1 MTLTIHTEE
10 DDQRQLV
17 VTVEV
22 AEERVQKA
30 MRNTARKLSK
40 DAYIPGFRKGKAPY
54 QVIVRRIGEE
64 TLRAETIED
73 MVQAVFEEMMEQ
85 NGFEPYGQPSL
96 NEVESSPLVYKFT
109 VPLEPAVTL
118 GQYRELRR
126 DVADVEVT
134 DEAVAE
140 ALEQVRVRHQSVE
153 VVERPVE
160 AGDLVTLSGLG
171 RLLPAVKEE
180 EEGDEETAVTDQPA
194 AESDDEILFNEE
206 QTELLMDDTM
216 IFPGTPFV
224 ENIVGMSVGDEK
236 SFNFTFPPDFD
247 DVDLAGREAT
257 FTVSVLD
264 VKKRTLPELDDEL
277 AKLEGSYESID
288 ELKATVSENLQNQ
301 AENTAKNELI
311 ESMIDD
317 LLQDAH
323 IVFPPVAVEMELDSM
338 VESLKSQIVRSGW
351 EWNDYLQIQ
360 GQNEESMR
368 SEFRE
373 TAVERLQ
380 RQLVLRQF
388 IFDEKLRVTAEDID
402 ARVDERLEGFG
413 DNDELRNS
421 MREYYQQ
428 GYAFEMIS
436 SEVLMDKAYDR
447 IKAVLAGEAPDL
459 ASLEID
465 DAAADDEEE

>member
-1 MTLTIHTEE
+1 
-10 DDQRQLV
+10 
-17 VTVEV
+17 
-22 AEERVQKA
+22 
-30 MRNTARKLSK
+30 
-40 DAYIPGFRKGKAPY
+40 
-54 QVIVRRIGEE
+54 
-64 TLRAETIED
+64 
-73 MVQAVFEEMMEQ
+73 
-85 NGFEPYGQPSL
+85 
-96 NEVESSPLVYKFT
+96 
-109 VPLEPAVTL
+109 
-118 GQYRELRR
+118 
-126 DVADVEVT
+126 
-134 DEAVAE
+134 
-140 ALEQVRVRHQSVE
+140 
-153 VVERPVE
+153 
-160 AGDLVTLSGLG
+160 
-171 RLLPAVKEE
+171 
-180 EEGDEETAVTDQPA
+180 
-194 AESDDEILFNEE
+194 
-206 QTELLMDDTM
+206 
-216 IFPGTPFV
+216 
-224 ENIVGMSVGDEK
+224 
-236 SFNFTFPPDFD
+236 
-247 DVDLAGREAT
+247 
-257 FTVSVLD
+257 SVLD

-288 ELKATVSENLQNQ
+288 ELKTAVSENLQKQ

-368 SEFRE
+368 SDFRG

>member
-96 NEVESSPLVYKFT
+96 NEVESNPLVYKFT

-140 ALEQVRVRHQSVE
+140 ALEQVRGRHQSVE

-180 EEGDEETAVTDQPA
+180 EEG
-194 AESDDEILFNEE
+194 EI
-206 QTELLMDDTM
+206 
-216 IFPGTPFV
+216 
-224 ENIVGMSVGDEK
+224 
-236 SFNFTFPPDFD
+236 
-247 DVDLAGREAT
+247 GR
-257 FTVSVLD
+257 
-264 VKKRTLPELDDEL
+264 
-277 AKLEGSYESID
+277 
-288 ELKATVSENLQNQ
+288 
-301 AENTAKNELI
+301 
-311 ESMIDD
+311 
-317 LLQDAH
+317 AH
-323 IVFPPVAVEMELDSM
+323 V
-338 VESLKSQIVRSGW
+338 
-351 EWNDYLQIQ
+351 
-360 GQNEESMR
+360 
-368 SEFRE
+368 
-373 TAVERLQ
+373 
-380 RQLVLRQF
+380 
-388 IFDEKLRVTAEDID
+388 
-402 ARVDERLEGFG
+402 
-413 DNDELRNS
+413 
-421 MREYYQQ
+421 
-428 GYAFEMIS
+428 
-436 SEVLMDKAYDR
+436 
-447 IKAVLAGEAPDL
+447 
-459 ASLEID
+459 
-465 DAAADDEEE
+465 

>member
-1 MTLTIHTEE
+1 M
-10 DDQRQLV
+10 
-17 VTVEV
+17 
-22 AEERVQKA
+22 
-30 MRNTARKLSK
+30 
-40 DAYIPGFRKGKAPY
+40 
-54 QVIVRRIGEE
+54 
-64 TLRAETIED
+64 
-73 MVQAVFEEMMEQ
+73 
-85 NGFEPYGQPSL
+85 
-96 NEVESSPLVYKFT
+96 
-109 VPLEPAVTL
+109 
-118 GQYRELRR
+118 
-126 DVADVEVT
+126 
-134 DEAVAE
+134 
-140 ALEQVRVRHQSVE
+140 
-153 VVERPVE
+153 
-160 AGDLVTLSGLG
+160 
-171 RLLPAVKEE
+171 
-180 EEGDEETAVTDQPA
+180 
-194 AESDDEILFNEE
+194 
-206 QTELLMDDTM
+206 
-216 IFPGTPFV
+216 
-224 ENIVGMSVGDEK
+224 
-236 SFNFTFPPDFD
+236 
-247 DVDLAGREAT
+247 
-257 FTVSVLD
+257 
-264 VKKRTLPELDDEL
+264 KKRTLPELDDEL

-288 ELKATVSENLQNQ
+288 ELKATVSENLQKQ

-402 ARVDERLEGFG
+402 ARVEERLEGFG

-436 SEVLMDKAYDR
+436 SEVLIDKAYDR
-447 IKAVLAGEAPDL
+447 IKAILAGEAPDL